1 MKWTIRDFEEKDID
15 DVIRMARALP
25 EWFTLTGLEHMKIDF
40 HFQKGLVA
48 RTGEM
53 IAGFLL
59 YFSDKGILHIS
70 WIAVGK
76 ELHHKGVG
84 RMLIERLE
92 EMAKA
97 FGIHEIR
104 VETLGDSV
112 EYEPYARTRAFYR
125 AVGFSDFQR
134 TMQDNPECP
143 ELLVLAKRL

>member
-1 MKWTIRDFEEKDID
+1 MNCTLRNFEEKDFD
-15 DVIRMARALP
+15 DIIKIARALS
-25 EWFTLTGLEHMKIDF
+25 EWFTPTGVEHMTIDF

-48 RTGEM
+48 ETEGM
-53 IAGFLL
+53 VAGFLF
-59 YFSDKGILHIS
+59 YFSHEGILHIS

-84 RMLIERLE
+84 RALIEGVE

-97 FGIHEIR
+97 FGVHEIR

-125 AVGFSDFQR
+125 ALGFFDFQR

-143 ELLVLAKRL
+143 ELLVLAKKL